1 MSQVLSQE
9 EVDALL
15 RGVSDGD
22 IETEVEYSPD
32 DSGIVPY
39 DLTSQERIIRG
50 RMPTLDI
57 INQRFS
63 RLFRNSLS
71 AALRKVLDVSTV
83 STDTVKFGEF
93 VKGLPV
99 PASLHI
105 FKIEPL
111 RGFALLV
118 AESKLVFALVDT
130 FFGGTG
136 EAKMKI
142 EGRDFTA
149 IEQKMIKK
157 VVMMVLE
164 DMESAWKPV
173 HTVNM
178 NFVRSEVNPQFAA
191 IVPPTDVVVAVMF
204 EVELESLSGTL
215 TVCLPYSTIEPI
227 IGKLRA
233 GFQSDQLEVDQAWIK
248 RLRDRLT
255 GAAVEVSA
263 ELGSATIAGREFM
276 KLAVGD
282 VITLDTDV
290 DDELLIKIENLIK
303 FKGRPGAVKGNRA
316 VRVTT
321 KVERAGSGD
330 SRDEPP
336 VPELE
341 PSGEEHL
348 P

>member
-15 RGVSDGD
+15 RGVTDGEL
-22 IETEVEYSPD
+22 ETESEYVPD
-32 DSGIVPY
+32 ESGIVPY

-71 AALRKVLDVSTV
+71 SALRKVLDVSAV

-93 VKGLPV
+93 VKSLPV

-105 FKIEPL
+105 FKMEPL

-149 IEQKMIKK
+149 IEQRMIKK
-157 VVMMVLE
+157 VVLMVLE
-164 DMESAWKPV
+164 DMEQAWKPV
-173 HTVNM
+173 HSVNM
-178 NFVRSEVNPQFAA
+178 HFVRSEVNPQFAA
-191 IVPPTDVVVAVMF
+191 IVPPTDVVVVVMF
-204 EVELESLSGTL
+204 EVELDQINGTL

-233 GFQSDQLEVDQAWIK
+233 GFQSDQLEVDQAWID
-248 RLRDRLT
+248 RLRERLT
-255 GAAVEVSA
+255 GASVEVTA
-263 ELGSATIAGREFM
+263 ELGSIEMSSREF
-276 KLAVGD
+276 LSLSVGD
-282 VITLDTDV
+282 TITLNNDV
-290 DDELLIKIENLIK
+290 GGELSIMLEGIQK
-303 FKGRPGAVKGNRA
+303 FKGVPGVVKGNKA
-316 VRVTT
+316 VQLTN
-321 KVERAGSGD
+321 KVHRHGGKAVEAAQGEKKMA
-330 SRDEPP
+330 EPA
-336 VPELE
+336 
-341 PSGEEHL
+341 
-348 P
+348 

>member
-15 RGVSDGD
+15 RGVTDGE
-22 IETEVEYSPD
+22 IETEAEEVVD

-39 DLTSQERIIRG
+39 DLTTQERIIRG

-71 AALRKVLDVSTV
+71 SSVRKALDISTV

-93 VKGLPV
+93 VKSLPV

-142 EGRDFTA
+142 EGRDFTI
-149 IEQKMIKK
+149 IEQRMIKK
-157 VVMMVLE
+157 VVLMVLE
-164 DMESAWKPV
+164 DMEAAWKPV
-173 HTVNM
+173 HNVTM
-178 NFVRSEVNPQFAA
+178 SFVRSEVNPQFAA
-191 IVPPTDVVVAVMF
+191 IVPPTDVVVVVMF
-204 EVELESLSGTL
+204 EVELDQISGTL
-215 TVCLPYSTIEPI
+215 TICLPYSTIEPI

-248 RLRDRLT
+248 RLKERLKEASVEVVVEMGQTTLT
-255 GAAVEVSA
+255 GGEI
-263 ELGSATIAGREFM
+263 LKINI
-276 KLAVGD
+276 GD
-282 VITLDTDV
+282 VIALDTDT
-290 DDELLIKIENLIK
+290 DDEMMVFVEGIPK
-303 FKGRPGAVKGNRA
+303 FKGKPGVIKGNKALKISTVIPRPGARPISDKKA
-316 VRVTT
+316 
-321 KVERAGSGD
+321 
-330 SRDEPP
+330 
-336 VPELE
+336 
-341 PSGEEHL
+341 EETPL
-348 P
+348 KESA

>member
-15 RGVSDGD
+15 RGVTDGE
-22 IETEVEYSPD
+22 IETEVEEAID
-32 DSGIVPY
+32 ESGIVPY

-71 AALRKVLDVSTV
+71 SALRKALDISAV

-93 VKGLPV
+93 VKSLPV

-142 EGRDFTA
+142 EGRDFTI
-149 IEQKMIKK
+149 IEQRMIKK
-157 VVMMVLE
+157 VVLMVLE
-164 DMESAWKPV
+164 DMEAAWKPV
-173 HTVNM
+173 HNVTM
-178 NFVRSEVNPQFAA
+178 SFVRSEVNPQFAA
-191 IVPPTDVVVAVMF
+191 IVPPTDVVVVIMF
-204 EVELESLSGTL
+204 EVELDQVNGTL

-233 GFQSDQLEVDQAWIK
+233 GFQSDQLEVDQAWIR
-248 RLRDRLT
+248 RLKERLKET
-255 GAAVEVSA
+255 SVDIMV
-263 ELGSATIAGREFM
+263 ELGKTTISGEEFLGL
-276 KLAVGD
+276 KVGD
-282 VITLDTDV
+282 VLALDNDV
-290 DDELLIKIENLIK
+290 DDDMKVYVEGIPKFRGMPGVSKANKAIKLNYVIP
-303 FKGRPGAVKGNRA
+303 RHGA
-316 VRVTT
+316 
-321 KVERAGSGD
+321 
-330 SRDEPP
+330 
-336 VPELE
+336 
-341 PSGEEHL
+341 EEKKAKAESANKSASS
-348 P
+348 PA

>member
-15 RGVSDGD
+15 RGVTDGE
-22 IETEVEYSPD
+22 IETEVEYVAD

-71 AALRKVLDVSTV
+71 SALRKVLDISAV

-93 VKGLPV
+93 IKSLPV

-105 FKIEPL
+105 FKIDPL

-118 AESKLVFALVDT
+118 VESKLVFALVDT
-130 FFGGTG
+130 FFGGAG

-142 EGRDFTA
+142 EGRDFTT
-149 IEQKMIKK
+149 IEQRMIKK
-157 VVMMVLE
+157 VVHMVLE
-164 DMESAWKPV
+164 DLESAWKPV
-173 HTVNM
+173 HGVKM
-178 NFVRSEVNPQFAA
+178 SFVRSEVNPQFAA
-191 IVPPTDVVVAVMF
+191 IVPPTDVVVVIMF
-204 EVELESLSGTL
+204 EVELDQINGTM

-227 IGKLRA
+227 IAKLRA
-233 GFQSDQLEVDQAWIK
+233 GFQSDQLEVDQAWIR
-248 RLRDRLT
+248 RLRDRLSE
-255 GAAVEVSA
+255 AFVDVRV
-263 ELGSATIAGREFM
+263 ELGVTQITSREYLEM
-276 KLAVGD
+276 KAGD

-290 DDELLIKIENLIK
+290 DDEIDIRVEGITK
-303 FKGRPGAVKGNRA
+303 FKGFPGVVKGNRA
-316 VRVTT
+316 VRVA
-321 KVERAGSGD
+321 KLLPRAGSGKKQ
-330 SRDEPP
+330 EIPT
-336 VPELE
+336 LE
-341 PSGEEHL
+341 SA
-348 P
+348 

>member
-15 RGVSDGD
+15 RGVTDGE
-22 IETEVEYSPD
+22 IETEVEYVPD
-32 DSGIVPY
+32 ESGIVPY

-71 AALRKVLDVSTV
+71 SALRKLLDVSAV

-93 VKGLPV
+93 VKSLPV

-149 IEQKMIKK
+149 IEQRMIKK
-157 VVMMVLE
+157 VILMVLE
-164 DMESAWKPV
+164 DMEQAWKPV
-173 HTVNM
+173 HNVQM
-178 NFVRSEVNPQFAA
+178 SFVRSEINPQFAA
-191 IVPPTDVVVAVMF
+191 IVPPTDVVVVVMF
-204 EVELESLSGTL
+204 EVELDQINGTL

-233 GFQSDQLEVDQAWIK
+233 GFQSDQLEVDQAWIR
-248 RLRDRLT
+248 RLRGRLSET
-255 GAAVEVSA
+255 SVDVVV
-263 ELGSATIAGREFM
+263 ELGSATITSGEFVG
-276 KLAVGD
+276 LNVGD
-282 VITLDTDV
+282 VVALDNDTD
-290 DDELLIKIENLIK
+290 DEMIVSIEGIPK
-303 FKGRPGAVKGNRA
+303 YKGVPGVVKGNKA
-316 VRVTT
+316 VKLTSIIP
-321 KVERAGSGD
+321 RAGSQIASAVENGQN
-330 SRDEPP
+330 EAP
-336 VPELE
+336 VAAKPV
-341 PSGEEHL
+341 
-348 P
+348 